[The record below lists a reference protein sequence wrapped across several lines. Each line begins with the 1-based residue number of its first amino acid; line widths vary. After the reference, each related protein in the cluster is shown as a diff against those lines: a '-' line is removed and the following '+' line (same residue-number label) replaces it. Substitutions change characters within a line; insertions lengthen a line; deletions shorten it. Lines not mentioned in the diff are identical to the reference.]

1 MDVASRKMRAAVALA
16 LAFIAPSV
24 ALADDPP
31 EVARRV
37 VDRPHTIALLELG
50 VLALPTAP
58 VSAAEKGGDVPLL
71 GTIGRGDATIQ
82 MGIHVLYRGGRSW
95 AIGAGFLFAPRP
107 TSDTQY
113 GGLSGLPRTHT
124 RSYLF
129 VGIEARYVPVH
140 TKVIEGWLGLSGG
153 GVVVADRFYTDVPM
167 TVPNLGAKGVTRQSE
182 GLALGV
188 QLGVDWLLSERLVAG
203 LAIRAHRW
211 ILPNEPSCTVIG
223 DCTTLLGTTEAFEAG
238 LTFGYRL
245 PL

>member
-1 MDVASRKMRAAVALA
+1 MRFLLPLLLVLPSTAA
-16 LAFIAPSV
+16 
-24 ALADDPP
+24 ADESP

-37 VDRPHTIALLELG
+37 VDRPHTVASLEFG

-58 VSAAEKGGDVPLL
+58 VSQSERGGDIPLL
-71 GTIGRGDATIQ
+71 GTIGRGDATID
-82 MGIHVLYRGGRSW
+82 MGINVLFRGGRSW
-95 AIGAGFLFAPRP
+95 AIGAGFRFAPRP

-113 GGLSGLPRTHT
+113 GGLSGLPRTHQ

-129 VGIEARYVPVH
+129 VGVEARYIPVH
-140 TKVIEGWLGLSGG
+140 TKIIEGWVGLSGG

-167 TVPNLGAKGVTRQSE
+167 SVPSLGAKGDTRQSE

-188 QLGVDWLLSERLVAG
+188 GLGVEWLISDRLVAG

-211 ILPNEPSCTVIG
+211 ILPSEPSCTAIG

-238 LTFGYRL
+238 LTFGYRI